1 MSARLIEIQQA
12 NTEILGRFASDL
24 NVTNHGKPPSVEWLK
39 RVPSPGCVSWESHK
53 NQPSQMTEEGR
64 IVNWGQIIAGIDA
77 DNILSALALLVSV
90 VVGFV
95 AYFQTHNANEAA
107 KDANNHAEEA
117 NRIAAESRDAATRAN
132 ELAGNANQ
140 ISENAN
146 LISQRALSASR
157 DQTVYEW
164 TAEYDAHMPALTIRN
179 QCGLTAND
187 VHVLVR
193 LKDQVIAEGHAD
205 SLPPIGQI
213 ILDGTLIRQE
223 IVEEGEAGRRANLV
237 DIPGADLRIGI
248 VWTSELG
255 VRRSLESQQ
264 RFSDYKEQRD
274 L

>member
-1 MSARLIEIQQA
+1 M
-12 NTEILGRFASDL
+12 
-24 NVTNHGKPPSVEWLK
+24 
-39 RVPSPGCVSWESHK
+39 
-53 NQPSQMTEEGR
+53 
-64 IVNWGQIIAGIDA
+64 NWGQIIAGIDA

-223 IVEEGEAGRRANLV
+223 
-237 DIPGADLRIGI
+237 
-248 VWTSELG
+248 
-255 VRRSLESQQ
+255 
-264 RFSDYKEQRD
+264 
-274 L
+274 